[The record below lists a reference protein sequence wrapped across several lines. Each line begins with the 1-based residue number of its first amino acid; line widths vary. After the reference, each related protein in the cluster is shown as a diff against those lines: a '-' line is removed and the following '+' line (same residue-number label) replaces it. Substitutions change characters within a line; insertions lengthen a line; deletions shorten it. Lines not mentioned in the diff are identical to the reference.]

1 MINTLSLREIESH
14 ADNIYEAIIVLAKRA
29 RQINDEQKQLVQR
42 ETEYDNYDDYDED
55 GYDTVNSDI
64 DYPKLPKP
72 TSLALGELLSGKLQY
87 SYRKKDNDDES
98 EETEEAA

>member
-1 MINTLSLREIESH
+1 MINTLSLREIETH

-29 RQINDEQKQLVQR
+29 RQINDEQKQLLHR

-55 GYDTVNSDI
+55 GYDAVTPDV

-72 TSLALGELLSGKLQY
+72 TSLALGELLSGKLKY
-87 SYRKKDNDDES
+87 SYRNLDNDDES
-98 EETEEAA
+98 EDTEEAS